1 MTGTLTLHIFHS
13 SETYSLPMQGCWG
26 PGLFCDSLST
36 RYRPWPGARTRLN
49 TSRFSIYT
57 HQVVSH
63 LNAPPRLYR
72 PTPFCC
78 QCLGPK
84 LRQNSRGRSC
94 MSVRVELSSCGLTT
108 RQIQRWRLMWLSPRN
123 MAQVP
128 RPLASGHPACQ
139 DCSRPFVDQAFPFAE
154 EPSIDTKHLCFF
166 SWS

>member
-1 MTGTLTLHIFHS
+1 MVCSLRESTSGGTCMTGTLTLHIFHS

-49 TSRFSIYT
+49 ISRFSIYT
-57 HQVVSH
+57 HQVLSH
-63 LNAPPRLYR
+63 LNAPPRLYW

-108 RQIQRWRLMWLSPRN
+108 RQIQRRRLMWLSPRN

-128 RPLASGHPACQ
+128 RPLDIQLAGTAPV
-139 DCSRPFVDQAFPFAE
+139 P
-154 EPSIDTKHLCFF
+154 L
-166 SWS
+166 